1 MKPNEKKYSN
11 RKKKHTEHKCLTER
25 GMQEAQRMREE
36 TRIFVG
42 RGFSDDV
49 NQANAERLQSLTCR
63 FCSCNTDLAPGTFRG
78 FSFQSPARSLC
89 LTTHYFTAAL

>member
-1 MKPNEKKYSN
+1 
-11 RKKKHTEHKCLTER
+11 
-25 GMQEAQRMREE
+25 MQEAQRMREE

-63 FCSCNTDLAPGTFRG
+63 FCSCNADL
-78 FSFQSPARSLC
+78 
-89 LTTHYFTAAL
+89 